1 VSVDRSIYRAV
12 QTPQLF
18 AGHALI
24 DAYRQEIMPSFTD
37 DASVMEAAGYTSL
50 ALVDGDTSNIK
61 VTNPGDIA
69 RIELNGPA
77 A

>member
-1 VSVDRSIYRAV
+1 
-12 QTPQLF
+12 
-18 AGHALI
+18 
-24 DAYRQEIMPSFTD
+24 
-37 DASVMEAAGYTSL
+37 MEAAGYTSL
-50 ALVDGDTSNIK
+50 ALVEGDTSNIK